1 MSLAALH
8 QHLAPLFG
16 DRVRVDEPLARHTSY
31 RIGGPADLLVR
42 PDTTAELGVVLREA
56 HARGIRVSLLGGGS
70 NMLVGDGGIRGVV
83 VKLGRGFRRLE
94 WHAAGA
100 RAGAAVQLGRVARES
115 VARGLAG
122 LEHAEGIPGTVGGAV
137 FMNAGAYGGDIAAIV
152 ESVEGLDGAGNLLAL
167 GREALSFSYRR
178 THLPPAFVV
187 TAVGFRLRPDDP
199 EAVRGRLD
207 GARTR
212 RLASQPQGQPSAGSI
227 FKNPQGDHAGRLIEA
242 AGLKGWR
249 VGGARFSERHAN
261 FIVND
266 GRARAADVQALMA
279 IAQRAVWERSGVWL
293 EPEVRLVGSW

>member
-1 MSLAALH
+1 MSVAALH
-8 QHLAPLFG
+8 QRLAPLFG
-16 DRVRVDEPLARHTSY
+16 DRLRASEPLARHTSY

-42 PDTTAELGVVLREA
+42 PDSTDELGVVLREA
-56 HARGIRVSLLGGGS
+56 AAHDVRVTLLGGGS

-83 VKLGRGFRRLE
+83 VKLGRGFRRVE
-94 WHAAGA
+94 WHADGA
-100 RAGAAVQLGRVARES
+100 RAGAAVQLGRLARDS

-122 LEHAEGIPGTVGGAV
+122 LEHAEGIPGTVGGALY
-137 FMNAGAYGGDIAAIV
+137 MNAGAYGGEVAGIADA
-152 ESVEGLDGAGNLLAL
+152 VEGLDGVGNPRTL
-167 GREALSFSYRR
+167 GREALPFSYRR
-178 THLPPAFVV
+178 AHLPPGFVV
-187 TAVGFRLRPDDP
+187 TAVAFKLRPDDV
-199 EAVRGRLD
+199 EAVR
-207 GARTR
+207 ARFEDARAR

-227 FKNPQGDHAGRLIEA
+227 FKNPLGDHAGRLIEV

-249 VGGARFSERHAN
+249 VGGARFSDRHAN